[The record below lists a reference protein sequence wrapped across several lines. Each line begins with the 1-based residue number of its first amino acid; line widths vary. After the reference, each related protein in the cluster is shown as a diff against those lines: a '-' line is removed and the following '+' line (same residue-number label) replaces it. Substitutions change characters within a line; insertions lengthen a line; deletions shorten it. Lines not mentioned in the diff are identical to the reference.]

1 MYFTNGDELELAQIE
16 AERELVN
23 TLYRTS
29 ELKDDGR
36 HRIERELDLRD
47 AVLGNL
53 RASGEIVGAGCAG

>member
-1 MYFTNGDELELAQIE
+1 MYFTNGDELELAPIE

-36 HRIERELDLRD
+36 RRIERQLDLRD
-47 AVLGNL
+47 AVLANL
-53 RASGEIVGAGCAG
+53 RSRE